1 MNLVWKALEDMRGGE
16 IYVKKIPSMNIM
28 DIAKAVS
35 ETYEFE
41 IVGIRPGEKLHEQMI
56 GIEDAPYTREYLD
69 YFKILPQLNEWHLD
83 TNRIK
88 DGLKVN
94 DDFVYCS
101 NLNSDWMSKETL
113 RNWLE
118 KNEYFIGKT

>member
-1 MNLVWKALEDMRGGE
+1 
-16 IYVKKIPSMNIM
+16 M

-118 KNEYFIGKT
+118 KMNTLLAKLD

>member
-1 MNLVWKALEDMRGGE
+1 
-16 IYVKKIPSMNIM
+16 MNIM

-101 NLNSDWMSKETL
+101 NLNLTGCQKRHYEIGLKKMNTL
-113 RNWLE
+113 LA
-118 KNEYFIGKT
+118 KLD